1 MAADAPAAEQGPP
14 VHQLEAPGAGLRRRE
29 EHRVAEEEAEAVE
42 AVAAGHT
49 DVGRCRQFVIETER
63 LLREPLCFG
72 KDDPFKKK

>member
-1 MAADAPAAEQGPP
+1 
-14 VHQLEAPGAGLRRRE
+14 
-29 EHRVAEEEAEAVE
+29 VAEEEAEAVE